1 MKTQQ
6 YIFENI
12 LNKLVSEQAEDT
24 AGTNIETDNAPS
36 AAPNSAF
43 TPAEERFLGKFDAY
57 GTQHL
62 GIIYSPSDAGI
73 REFIARSGA
82 SLNVTPEIILN
93 LIRNGIIKIVP
104 YTGFGRNDDYTLE
117 LQLSLDDVAG
127 LGKADKEKA
136 ETGNTASG
144 AASGGGSAPEMP
156 PAPGPE
162 VAWVINYG
170 DLLSESY
177 NIAKSIKKKPLTE
190 SKKSDFEI
198 FVANSRVLKR
208 YPREFIQHLTKI
220 VKSIDKTSKTQ
231 LDIERV
237 IADIIDNLQVNL
249 KLNAKAIQNSFNHH
263 KKQKKLQKFLD
274 K

>member
-1 MKTQQ
+1 MKQVKP

-12 LNKLVSEQAEDT
+12 LTRLIAEQE
-24 AGTNIETDNAPS
+24 AGGNIETNNAPG
-36 AAPNSAF
+36 AATDSAF

-57 GTQHL
+57 GSRHL

-73 REFIARSGA
+73 REFISRSGA

-127 LGKADKEKA
+127 MGKDDKA
-136 ETGNTASG
+136 NAASTG
-144 AASGGGSAPEMP
+144 AAGAP
-156 PAPGPE
+156 PAPESGGADMAAPE
-162 VAWVINYG
+162 PQLAWVIRYG
-170 DLLSESY
+170 DLISES
-177 NIAKSIKKKPLTE
+177 IKLAKQLTKKPLTE

-198 FVANSRVLKR
+198 FVANSRTLKR
-208 YPREFIQHLTKI
+208 YPNEFIQHLKKI
-220 VKSIDKTSKTQ
+220 VRTIDKKTKSE
-231 LDIERV
+231 LDVERI

-249 KLNAKAIQNSFNHH
+249 KLSAKNIRNSYDYH
-263 KKQKKLQKFLD
+263 KKQKKLQKFLN
-274 K
+274 KQ